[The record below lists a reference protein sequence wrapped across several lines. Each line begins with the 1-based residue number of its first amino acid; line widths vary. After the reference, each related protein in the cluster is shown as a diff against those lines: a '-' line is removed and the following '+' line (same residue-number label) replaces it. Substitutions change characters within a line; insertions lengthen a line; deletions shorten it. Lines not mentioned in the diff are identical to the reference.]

1 MDISVKAIVRPRGN
15 TDESYP
21 VLHVILAISALHLYS
36 THPNEPKLYDQAI
49 SHHNSAI
56 RLARPHIAAL
66 CPENSEAVFN
76 FSALNSLYSFA
87 EPPLR
92 PIRDEEVH
100 SHDHLNDLF
109 GTFRMC
115 RGVAAVMREVMSALK
130 MSAQIDNPAW
140 AYDEESVLPTLGT
153 RYPQLPDLERL
164 IIAEL
169 DAEYQ
174 ASALD
179 ATKRLF
185 IGLAILDQNTCDH
198 SSASLIQRWPIHVSD
213 AFLELC
219 LARHPVALIIV
230 AYFAVFISK
239 RTNMWFNQRWP
250 WLIINSIDRGLK
262 GSQWEPFIEW
272 PRHFVVSH
280 MCV

>member
-1 MDISVKAIVRPRGN
+1 
-15 TDESYP
+15 
-21 VLHVILAISALHLYS
+21 
-36 THPNEPKLYDQAI
+36 
-49 SHHNSAI
+49 
-56 RLARPHIAAL
+56 
-66 CPENSEAVFN
+66 
-76 FSALNSLYSFA
+76 
-87 EPPLR
+87 
-92 PIRDEEVH
+92 
-100 SHDHLNDLF
+100 
-109 GTFRMC
+109 MC

-130 MSAQIDNPAW
+130 MSEQIGNPAW

-153 RYPQLPDLERL
+153 RYPQLPDLEHL
-164 IIAEL
+164 IIQEL

-174 ASALD
+174 TSALD

-185 IGLAILDQNTCDH
+185 IGLAILDSNSCDH

-239 RTNMWFNQRWP
+239 RTNMWFNERWP
-250 WLIINSIDRGLK
+250 WLIINSVDRELK
-262 GSQWEPFIEW
+262 GSQWEQFIEW
-272 PRHFVVSH
+272 PRQFVVSH